1 MRGTTGL
8 AWEVE
13 DRVFIVWYLCTNMG
27 GLGMGCD
34 RWVTVTIGFGLVYFI
49 TLQEK
54 KSTSRQRSGKRQSE
68 KDSHSKNQGGKK
80 PN

>member
-13 DRVFIVWYLCTNMG
+13 DRFFIVWYLCTNMG

-34 RWVTVTIGFGLVYFI
+34 RWVTVTIGFELVSFL
-49 TLQEK
+49 TLQENLNV
-54 KSTSRQRSGKRQSE
+54 SLW
-68 KDSHSKNQGGKK
+68 
-80 PN
+80 P

>member
-13 DRVFIVWYLCTNMG
+13 DRFFIVWYLCTNMG

-34 RWVTVTIGFGLVYFI
+34 RWVTVTIGFGLVSFL
-49 TLQEK
+49 TLQE
-54 KSTSRQRSGKRQSE
+54 
-68 KDSHSKNQGGKK
+68 N
-80 PN
+80 